1 MSLLCHNILK
11 TLIMYFSVKICKN
24 NTMNMYLIIKKLLM
38 FIISKLI
45 PFPQQQRIHCKCL
58 NGTYFT

>member
-1 MSLLCHNILK
+1 M
-11 TLIMYFSVKICKN
+11 VK
-24 NTMNMYLIIKKLLM
+24 TMNMYLIIKKLLM